1 MAFDNTVTV
10 VGNLTRDPEI
20 RYTPAGSAV
29 ATFGLAWNHKDK
41 AGDELVSF
49 FDITC
54 WRDLA
59 ENVAASL
66 VKGNRVVVYGRLDY
80 QSWEKDG
87 QRRSKVEVVADD
99 VAPSLRWA
107 TVEIIPNPRSDN
119 PGRAAASRRGPAPV
133 DEPF

>member
-29 ATFGLAWNHKDK
+29 
-41 AGDELVSF
+41 V
-49 FDITC
+49 DITC